1 MKRTT
6 RGALLVALSSTVALT
21 AAACGGG
28 SDNGGTGG
36 GSTAGST
43 GGSTAGST
51 GAQGPTSSEKGG
63 TLYYLTQRN
72 AEHLD
77 PQRTYIGRDIG
88 NEARMVYRTLTTFPV
103 ASGDAS
109 TKVVPD
115 LATDTGT
122 SSNGAK
128 TWKFTIKDGVK
139 WQDGSPITCKDFQ
152 YGISRTFATD
162 VITGGPNYAIQFLDI
177 PTAKDGSSVYKGPYA
192 KDSKGQALFDKAVQ
206 CTGNT
211 ITFHLKKAVADFN
224 SALYLPAFAP
234 YKKSQDQGDKSNFDV
249 FSSGPYKLQGKWNSG
264 GTSTFVRNPNWDPKT
279 DKVRHALP
287 DKIVFTEGLTNEI
300 IAQRLIA
307 DNGNDKYAVSDRS
320 VPPSFQAQI
329 AGNPKAKERATN
341 PASPFVDYLVTN
353 FGSKTMQNPKVREAL
368 AVSTDKGAYITAQ
381 GGPTMGTPAT
391 SMINPNT
398 PGYKKYNAFG
408 APDNGDP
415 AKAKQLLKEAGVSTP
430 VKINYIYSGGTPTSD
445 KAAAAL
451 KEGWEKAG
459 FKVSL
464 QPETQNYYTIIQNP
478 AKQSTWDVAWGGWGQ
493 DWPGAAT
500 VIPPLWDSRVNLTK
514 SSNAQDYGQYK
525 SDKVNKAIDAAYKL
539 TDPDKQNAA
548 WGDIDEM
555 IQKDGGYVPLS
566 VEKFFLIHGSGVT
579 NWIDNPAFA
588 DYPDLGSLGIQQ

>member
-1 MKRTT
+1 
-6 RGALLVALSSTVALT
+6 
-21 AAACGGG
+21 
-28 SDNGGTGG
+28 
-36 GSTAGST
+36 
-43 GGSTAGST
+43 
-51 GAQGPTSSEKGG
+51 
-63 TLYYLTQRN
+63 
-72 AEHLD
+72 
-77 PQRTYIGRDIG
+77 
-88 NEARMVYRTLTTFPV
+88 
-103 ASGDAS
+103 
-109 TKVVPD
+109 
-115 LATDTGT
+115 
-122 SSNGAK
+122 
-128 TWKFTIKDGVK
+128 
-139 WQDGSPITCKDFQ
+139 
-152 YGISRTFATD
+152 
-162 VITGGPNYAIQFLDI
+162 
-177 PTAKDGSSVYKGPYA
+177 
-192 KDSKGQALFDKAVQ
+192 
-206 CTGNT
+206 
-211 ITFHLKKAVADFN
+211 
-224 SALYLPAFAP
+224 
-234 YKKSQDQGDKSNFDV
+234 
-249 FSSGPYKLQGKWNSG
+249 
-264 GTSTFVRNPNWDPKT
+264 
-279 DKVRHALP
+279 VRHALP